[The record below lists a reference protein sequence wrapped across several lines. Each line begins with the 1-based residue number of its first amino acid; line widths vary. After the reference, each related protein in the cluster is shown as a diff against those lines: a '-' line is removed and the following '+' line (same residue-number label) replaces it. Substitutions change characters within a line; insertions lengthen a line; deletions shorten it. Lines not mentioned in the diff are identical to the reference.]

1 MHFQGLNSYLFHHTT
16 APQPTTPPGQAVT
29 MECLDGLNYKR
40 VQYWTESAHV
50 TVTSVKC
57 HGLLTGPHVKTGKM
71 N

>member
-1 MHFQGLNSYLFHHTT
+1 MKS
-16 APQPTTPPGQAVT
+16 
-29 MECLDGLNYKR
+29 LDGLNYKR